1 MENRAVIDKVINS
14 TGSMEHEKLN
24 DNIFACFDDKL
35 KAVFQESGVTEI
47 MIKGTNNVYIEKH
60 GLVCEL
66 DFGVAESEMHR
77 FIDSVA
83 QYNSRNIDF
92 NHPVFDGK
100 LPGGF
105 RCNIVMQ
112 PVSLDGVAITLRKH
126 TQEIDSFDVLLK
138 NRMMDEKTMNIL
150 KTAVDEKLNIIIS
163 GGTGTGKTT
172 LVNVL
177 LNSLCDLNNGSQR
190 IITIEDTAE
199 LKLKLPHVIR
209 LESRHPTPDCPYEV
223 SIRDLVKTALRMR
236 PDRIIIGEV
245 RGEEAYD
252 LLHAVNTGHRGSVCT
267 IHANSCRDAL
277 RRFETL
283 AILGHPNLDIS
294 IPRSWISSNIDMLV
308 NIVRL
313 EELRKVVE
321 IKRIEGVECG
331 NYILH
336 DLI

>member
-1 MENRAVIDKVINS
+1 MENRAVIDRVINS
-14 TGSMEHEKLN
+14 TGSMGHEN
-24 DNIFACFDDKL
+24 RSDNIFSCFDNKL
-35 KAVFQESGVTEI
+35 REVLRERGVTEI
-47 MIKGTNNVYIEKH
+47 MINGIRNIYIEKN
-60 GLVCEL
+60 GLIHEL
-66 DFGVAESEMHR
+66 DFGVTEIDMHR

-126 TQEIDSFDVLLK
+126 TQEIDSFDVLL
-138 NRMMDEKTMNIL
+138 NNQMMDVKTADIL
-150 KTAVDEKLNIIIS
+150 KRAVDEKLNMIIA

-177 LNSLCDLNNGSQR
+177 LNSLGDPKNISQR

-209 LESRHPTPDCPYEV
+209 LESRHSTPDCPYEV

-252 LLHAVNTGHRGSVCT
+252 LLHAVNTGHKGSICT

-294 IPRSWISSNIDMLV
+294 IPRSWIASNIDLLV
-308 NIVRL
+308 NIVRV
-313 EELRKVVE
+313 EELRKVIE

>member
-163 GGTGTGKTT
+163 GGTGTGKTYAYLIPCLLSGKKALISTATKT
-172 LVNVL
+172 LQDQL
-177 LNSLCDLNNGSQR
+177 FFKDIPIMKEICRHL
-190 IITIEDTAE
+190 
-199 LKLKLPHVIR
+199 IR
-209 LESRHPTPDCPYEV
+209 R
-223 SIRDLVKTALRMR
+223 
-236 PDRIIIGEV
+236 
-245 RGEEAYD
+245 
-252 LLHAVNTGHRGSVCT
+252 
-267 IHANSCRDAL
+267 
-277 RRFETL
+277 
-283 AILGHPNLDIS
+283 
-294 IPRSWISSNIDMLV
+294 
-308 NIVRL
+308 
-313 EELRKVVE
+313 
-321 IKRIEGVECG
+321 
-331 NYILH
+331 
-336 DLI
+336 